1 MKLGQRGEGT
11 PTAFSC
17 ASDGE
22 AAFPSC
28 LGLSLLVSPSPPSCT
43 VLSFLE
49 PPPRPLTTVV
59 SALRIPH
66 PHFWGICPSN
76 PGGQPLRCSTFMGAI
91 LWSRLCPID
100 PPPLSGTLTPSFRKT
115 SLCRARAISMPP
127 ALSTAVSSP
136 PRVPCVRLWVRACV
150 QTHVRMWEE
159 PHIHPG
165 PTVTAE
171 RERNKGLCCSSSPSS
186 AESEARAPSLPSG
199 VKANLLPRATCSQT
213 VH

>member
-1 MKLGQRGEGT
+1 MGKLLF
-11 PTAFSC
+11 PPVW
-17 ASDGE
+17 ASVP
-22 AAFPSC
+22 ARVSRSPLLHSA
-28 LGLSLLVSPSPPSCT
+28 LLSLGTSGP
-43 VLSFLE
+43 
-49 PPPRPLTTVV
+49 PLTTVV
-59 SALRIPH
+59 SGPRIPH
-66 PHFWGICPSN
+66 PHLWGICPSN
-76 PGGQPLRCSTFMGAI
+76 PGGQPLRSSTFMGAI
-91 LWSRLCPID
+91 LGRQLCPTD
-100 PPPLSGTLTPSFRKT
+100 PPLSLSGTLTPSFRKT